1 MIKKILIFK
10 KEFIFQLLF
19 VQKHKY
25 VRVKPFFSSWSG
37 PLVNQLYCT
46 VVVVIIYHA
55 TTMDTSRE
63 FHKRFLWHYYF

>member
-19 VQKHKY
+19 VQEHKY

-46 VVVVIIYHA
+46 VVVVVYIPCHNNGHIVRV
-55 TTMDTSRE
+55 S
-63 FHKRFLWHYYF
+63 